1 MNYCRGIRGA
11 ITVQKNTEE
20 EISVA
25 TKELLG
31 HLVRENNLQLED
43 IASALFTMTDDLN
56 ACFPAQAA
64 REIGWTDVPLMCM
77 REIPVPGSLGM
88 CIRVLLHVNT
98 TRSNTEVRH
107 VYLRD
112 AIKLRPHYA
121 LDD

>member
-1 MNYCRGIRGA
+1 
-11 ITVQKNTEE
+11 
-20 EISVA
+20 
-25 TKELLG
+25 
-31 HLVRENNLQLED
+31 
-43 IASALFTMTDDLN
+43 MTDDLN

-112 AIKLRPHYA
+112 AIKLRPRYA